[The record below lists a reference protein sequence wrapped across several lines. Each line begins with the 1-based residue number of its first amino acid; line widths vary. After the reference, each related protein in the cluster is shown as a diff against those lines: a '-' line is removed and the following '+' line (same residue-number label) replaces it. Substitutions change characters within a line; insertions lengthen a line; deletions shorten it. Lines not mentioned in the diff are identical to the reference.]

1 MIQKQIFIIF
11 LLFVIFV
18 LFLLLSKGTGGF
30 SYNQS
35 KDDGY
40 MEKYFHKKGKT
51 AVKLSYF
58 HTSRIIK
65 ESPYWGKGTLS
76 TIYTGEDEKFSG
88 LSFINSRYIKYGK
101 KNYYKMF
108 TVRYFYRENEN
119 DDYGYPMLRNKYIT
133 QIKIKFSFDNE
144 PQEIIRELN
153 EGFINGRNMW
163 ELHKTHFYSRE
174 EFFRVHLK
182 TSDPG
187 IENLLPKLLKHKTI
201 TITIE
206 VPESEDPDKQ
216 ISSITFDLDGFQR
229 LYKKYSSYFN

>member
-11 LLFVIFV
+11 LLFVILV
-18 LFLLLSKGTGGF
+18 LFLLPIKGVAGF

-35 KDDGY
+35 KYDGY
-40 MEKYFHKKGKT
+40 MEKYFHKKGET
-51 AVKLSYF
+51 DVELSYF
-58 HTSRIIK
+58 HTSRIVK

-76 TIYTGEDEKFSG
+76 TLYIGEDEGFSG

-108 TVRYFYRENEN
+108 TVRYFYREKEN
-119 DDYGYPMLRNKYIT
+119 DNEYPMLRDKDIT

-153 EGFINGRNMW
+153 QRFVNGRTMW
-163 ELHKTHFYSRE
+163 ELHKKHLYSHE
-174 EFFRVHLK
+174 EFFRIHLK

-187 IENLLPKLLKHKTI
+187 MGNLLPKLLKHKTV

-206 VPESEDPDKQ
+206 VPGSEDPEKQ
-216 ISSITFDLDGFQR
+216 TSSITFDLDGFQR

>member
-1 MIQKQIFIIF
+1 MFQKQIFIIF
-11 LLFVIFV
+11 LLFI
-18 LFLLLSKGTGGF
+18 LFLLLSKGPGGF

-58 HTSRIIK
+58 HTSRIVK

-108 TVRYFYRENEN
+108 TLRYFYREKEN
-119 DDYGYPMLRNKYIT
+119 DNEYPMLRDKNIT

-153 EGFINGRNMW
+153 EGFIDGRNMW

-174 EFFRVHLK
+174 EFFRIHLK

-187 IENLLPKLLKHKTI
+187 IENLLPKLLKHKTV

-206 VPESEDPDKQ
+206 VPGSEDPEKQ
-216 ISSITFDLDGFQR
+216 TSSITFDLDGFQR
-229 LYKKYSSYFN
+229 LYNKYGSYFD

>member
-18 LFLLLSKGTGGF
+18 LFVLLSKGTGGF

-40 MEKYFHKKGKT
+40 MEKYFHKKGET
-51 AVKLSYF
+51 AVRLSYF
-58 HTSRIIK
+58 HTSRITK
-65 ESPYWGKGTLS
+65 ESPYWGKGTFS
-76 TIYTGEDEKFSG
+76 TLYTGEDERFSG

-108 TVRYFYRENEN
+108 TVKFFYREKANN
-119 DDYGYPMLRNKYIT
+119 DNQYPMLRDKDIT

-153 EGFINGRNMW
+153 QRFVNGRNMW
-163 ELHKTHFYSRE
+163 ELHKTHFESHE

-187 IENLLPKLLKHKTI
+187 TENLLPKLLKHKTV
-201 TITIE
+201 TITMEI
-206 VPESEDPDKQ
+206 PESEDPNKQ
-216 ISSITFDLDGFQR
+216 TSSITFDLDGFQR